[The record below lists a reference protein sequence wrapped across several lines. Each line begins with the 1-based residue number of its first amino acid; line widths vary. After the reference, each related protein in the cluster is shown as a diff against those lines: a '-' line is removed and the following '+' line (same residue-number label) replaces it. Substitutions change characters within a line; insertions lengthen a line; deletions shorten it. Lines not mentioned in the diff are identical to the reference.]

1 MKIVCYGDSNTY
13 GWDPRP
19 FSGNHYD
26 HPWPELLRDM
36 TEYNVINKGEPGRMV
51 PWRKEHLDWFCRG
64 ISLAAPDMLIIML
77 GTNDILNM
85 YDPSGKD
92 IAENMDNFVSYIIEN
107 RLAERI
113 LLLSCP
119 KVEVYDRPY
128 MEGLADLSDRYRKIA
143 SCRSIYFADPFSW
156 DIPLAFDG
164 IHFSE
169 EGHRIFAEKILPA
182 LRETADES

>member
-1 MKIVCYGDSNTY
+1 MRLVCYGDSNTY

-26 HPWPELLRDM
+26 HPWPELTGEMIGCD
-36 TEYNVINKGEPGRMV
+36 VINLGEPGRMV
-51 PWRKEHLDWFCRG
+51 PWRKEHIDWFCRG
-64 ISLAAPDMLIIML
+64 IEDAAPDLLTIML

-85 YDPSGKD
+85 YDPAGREV
-92 IAENMDNFVSYIIEN
+92 AENMDAFVSYIIEN
-107 RLAERI
+107 RLADRI

-128 MEGLADLSDRYRKIA
+128 MDGLADLSERYSEIA
-143 SCRSIYFADPFSW
+143 VRHNTDFADPFSW

-169 EGHRIFAEKILPA
+169 EGHRIFAENISA
-182 LRETADES
+182 YI